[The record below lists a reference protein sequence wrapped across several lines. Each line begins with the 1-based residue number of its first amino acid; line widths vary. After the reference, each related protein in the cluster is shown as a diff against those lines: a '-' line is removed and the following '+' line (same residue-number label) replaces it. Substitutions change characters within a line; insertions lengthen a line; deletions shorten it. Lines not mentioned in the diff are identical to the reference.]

1 MLCIGCTTV
10 DSHDRVREAG
20 RSDALVALA
29 SYIATSEGNQ
39 RYSVSP
45 RTYCG
50 NSEPCSAGDSL
61 WGASTLQAL
70 LETLNATPAPDPL
83 RALLVSRKA
92 DMVLAFGPLDEVGP
106 DSGTI
111 IIRYEYPGG
120 ARVGRAHLHRNSGG
134 WHVDRI
140 EALII
145 GTYADTLLKV
155 R

>member
-10 DSHDRVREAG
+10 DSHDVVREGA
-20 RSDALVALA
+20 RSDALIALA
-29 SYIATSEGNQ
+29 TYIAKSEGNQ

-50 NSEPCSAGDSL
+50 NSEPCPAGDSL

-70 LETLNATPAPDPL
+70 LEALKATPAPDAL
-83 RALLVSRKA
+83 RALLVSHKA
-92 DMVLAFGPLDEVGP
+92 DMVLAFGPLDDLDP
-106 DSGTI
+106 DSGAI
-111 IIRYEYPGG
+111 IVRYEYPGG
-120 ARVGRAHLHRNSGG
+120 ARVDRAHLHRDSGG

-140 EALII
+140 EPLII
-145 GTYADTLLKV
+145 GTYVDTIISV